1 MSFTYYGYE
10 SPYAQPACI
19 ETGPL
24 VSSTGISVNVFVFSN
39 GDRLT
44 IDVST
49 DGGFNYTSYSWVFSA
64 PNNIFSTAQSF
75 ADFLNTNL
83 AGAGA
88 TSLEWYVPGPTSL
101 GKNGVLTQYTLG
113 TRIGVRTKNLVGDKA
128 ILRLSSGVDAN
139 TAVASTKF
147 NAPIGT
153 FNRGVSGFT
162 EIIPQPSPFD
172 PFRALSVQLYEK
184 ALMDRDFSIVTQL
197 RLYTEVSR
205 NMRVEST
212 NGTTITISNIPSTV
226 QYNGVSTKPIFINDQ
241 GTAVT
246 ISSANLG
253 AAFANNTW
261 YYVYNYW
268 NAGTSSLNIEISTT
282 APSANPIFKIGD
294 QTRRYMF
301 CFRTDGGAAIIPF
314 VRTGNVH
321 TYLTPQTILTNGNA
335 DAAAATVSTSNFIPP
350 ISKIG
355 TVKTQFVV
363 ASGALSFYFLYPGGL
378 GNNPGQ
384 SNVIAG
390 FCDNKGGKNDT
401 FNFPILNNSIDYL
414 VNNALDFLSMYVTG
428 FIN

>member
-1 MSFTYYGYE
+1 MSFTYYGYD

-24 VSSTGISVNVFVFSN
+24 VSSTGISVNVFAFSN

-44 IDVST
+44 IEVST
-49 DGGFNYTSYSWVFSA
+49 DGGFNYSSYNWVFTT
-64 PNNIFSTAQSF
+64 PNNIFSTPQNLI
-75 ADFLNTNL
+75 DFLNINL
-83 AGAGA
+83 AGSGA
-88 TSLEWYVPGPTSL
+88 TSLEWYIPGPTSL
-101 GKNGVLTQYTLG
+101 GKDGVLTQYSYG
-113 TRIGVRTKNLVGDKA
+113 NRVGVRTKNLVGDRA
-128 ILRLSSGVDAN
+128 VLRLSSGINAN
-139 TAVASTKF
+139 TAVSSIKF

-153 FNRGVSGFT
+153 FNRGVAGFT
-162 EIIPQPSPFD
+162 EIIPQPAPFD

-184 ALMDRDFSIVTQL
+184 ALMDRDFSLVTQL

-212 NGTTITISNIPSTV
+212 NGTSIVISNLPATV
-226 QYNGVSTKPIFINDQ
+226 QYNGVSTKPIFVNDQ
-241 GTAVT
+241 GASVT
-246 ISSANLG
+246 ITSANLG

-268 NAGTSSLNIEISTT
+268 NAGTSTLNIEISTT
-282 APSANPIFKIGD
+282 GPSANPIFKNGD

-314 VRTGNVH
+314 VRTGNIH
-321 TYLTPQTILTNGNA
+321 NYLTSQSILTNGNA
-335 DAAAATVSTSNFIPP
+335 DAAAATISTANFIPP

-355 TVKTQFVV
+355 IIRTQFVV
-363 ASGALSFYFLYPGGL
+363 ASGSLSFYLLYPGGL

-390 FCDNKGGKNDT
+390 FCDNNGGKNDT

-414 VNNALDFLSMYVTG
+414 VNNALDFLSMSVNG
-428 FIN
+428 FID